1 MVCPIDSTN
10 ALPLLALVNSSV
22 LKYYYLNRFGD
33 KRADFPKIKGTY
45 LAKLPIPDVANGARK
60 QLEKLVERR
69 LVLTA
74 TATDERQHAEAE
86 AIEQQIDQ
94 VVYGLYGLTAAEV
107 ALVEGSAVAARG
119 RGKGGTKKGAAE
131 V

>member
-1 MVCPIDSTN
+1 MRMAYTEPPKSAASVHAR
-10 ALPLLALVNSSV
+10 ALPPGAAAL
-22 LKYYYLNRFGD
+22 
-33 KRADFPKIKGTY
+33 
-45 LAKLPIPDVANGARK
+45 
-60 QLEKLVERR
+60 
-69 LVLTA
+69 
-74 TATDERQHAEAE
+74 